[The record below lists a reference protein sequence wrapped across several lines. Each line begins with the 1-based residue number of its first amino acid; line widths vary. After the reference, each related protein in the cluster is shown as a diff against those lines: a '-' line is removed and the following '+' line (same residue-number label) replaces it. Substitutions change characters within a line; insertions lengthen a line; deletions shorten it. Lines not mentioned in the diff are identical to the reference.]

1 MGGRRQQGLVGK
13 TMRAWLVTLAL
24 ACLLPCPAPA
34 QVPGV
39 SNVRFRNY
47 DLAQG
52 LPQASVVAIAQDRA
66 GFVWVG
72 TQDGLARFDGYEFLT
87 FRHDRN
93 DPGSLSNNFV
103 NCLAADP
110 RGGLWIGT
118 QVGGLDYYDP
128 ASGRFT
134 HFRAQSGQPGT
145 LASDNVTAL
154 AMDAHG
160 RLWIA
165 TLGARLQWIDPG
177 SATIRD
183 APIGKQ
189 SALGNVHTLL
199 PMPDGG
205 LLVGTTS
212 GLWRVDRQGTSMQ
225 LWGGDQQ
232 ASPLD
237 VYALTTG
244 TGGNT
249 WAGTLD
255 DGLYELAADGAL
267 LHHYQHDAHDPASL
281 PDDQIRALSLDHEG
295 RLWIAGNAAGL
306 ATLDR
311 GSTLFNH
318 YTHVPGD
325 PQSVAANRLWSLLI
339 DRDGLILAGTWAN
352 GLSVHDPRTEMVTQ
366 ISSIPGNPL
375 TLPNP
380 SAGSVYGDADGTL
393 WIGMLENG
401 GLLHFDL
408 ARGVLHRFLHD
419 PDEPGSLASDSVQFV
434 TRTRDGSLWVA
445 TLGAG
450 LDRLRAD
457 GKSFDHLRHDPADPG
472 SLGSDLL
479 YYVYMDSDGT
489 LWVATTDAG
498 LDERCAGCK
507 AFVHHR
513 PGGGPGTLDDIGDI
527 SVNDVVET
535 SDGAIWVATR
545 EAGLYRR
552 AHGQKRFHN
561 IRAGGPNGL
570 PINGINMLFQDS
582 HGDLWV
588 GTHGAGLAK
597 LKGADPRNHFV
608 TIDSSNGLASDSIG
622 AILED
627 AQGYIWASTLK
638 GISRIDP
645 KSLHVQ
651 NFGTHDYGSELGYWV
666 NSGTYLADGRLVF
679 GGLRGITVIKP
690 ALLKPPPP
698 ARPAI
703 TAIVLRGQR
712 YGDHA
717 KLPDGARWINGNLQL
732 TYQQDD
738 FGAEFTSLE
747 YSSPESTHYAYRLD
761 GYDHDWIETGAA
773 RRIAYYTNLSP
784 GTYRL
789 RVRARDNGDPWSADI
804 ASMTFKVLPP
814 AWAAP
819 SAIAGYLAALLLVAG
834 VFLWRVRTNLQ
845 RRRHARDALLQSE
858 ERLKLAL
865 WGSGSEMWD
874 VDLRDGSMHRENRL
888 PNIAAS
894 AEAKGQTL
902 QDYRPFLH
910 PDDIT
915 GFEAAMREHITGR
928 TSGFEASYRT
938 LDLEHRWIWLLTRG
952 RVVQRDDNGRALRMS
967 GTSSDITALKRAEE
981 TLRRLNETL
990 ESRVAQRTH
999 ELQSANEELR
1009 ALLEQLTQAQRQLV
1023 ESEKLASLGGLVA
1036 GVAHEINTPLGI
1048 GVTAA
1053 SWLHDEAERLAKSVA
1068 SGEVQIDELRDFSAR
1083 ASEGADLI
1091 LRNLR
1096 RADRLV
1102 KSFKQVA
1109 VDQTGDDVRRID
1121 VGHCIDDV
1129 LTSLRPSLRHGQN
1142 SVSLEC
1148 PDNLVLRTSPGAL
1161 SQIITNLAINSVT
1174 HAFDDGRPGHITIAV
1189 SPAKQ
1194 GVLLDYRDDGKGIP
1208 PEVRAHIYE
1217 PFFTTRRGQGGS
1229 GLGMHIVYTLVTQV
1243 LHGTIRLESTP
1254 DTGVHFRIA
1263 FGDLAET

>member
-1 MGGRRQQGLVGK
+1 MH
-13 TMRAWLVTLAL
+13 TWLVAL
-24 ACLLPCPAPA
+24 ACVCLLPGLATA
-34 QVPGV
+34 QIAGV
-39 SNVRFRNY
+39 SNVRFHNY
-47 DLAQG
+47 NLAQG

-66 GFVWVG
+66 GFLWVG

-93 DPGSLSNNFV
+93 DPDSLSNNFV

-128 ASGRFT
+128 ANGRFT
-134 HFRAQSGQPGT
+134 HFRAHSGQPGT

-154 AMDAHG
+154 AMDARG

-177 SATIRD
+177 SATIHD
-183 APIGKQ
+183 APLGQ
-189 SALGNVHTLL
+189 HAALGSVHTLL

-212 GLWRVDRQGTSMQ
+212 GLWRVDNQGKTIQ
-225 LWGGDQQ
+225 LWGGDQH
-232 ASPLD
+232 ATPLD
-237 VYALTTG
+237 VYALTPAADG
-244 TGGNT
+244 DI
-249 WAGTLD
+249 WAGTRN
-255 DGLYELAADGAL
+255 DGLYQLAADGAVKQ
-267 LHHYQHDAHDPASL
+267 HYQHDAHVPGSL
-281 PDDQIRALSLDHEG
+281 PDDQIRALGFDHEG
-295 RLWIAGNAAGL
+295 RLWIAGNTDGL
-306 ATLDR
+306 ARLDP
-311 GSTLFNH
+311 GSTHFNH
-318 YTHVPGD
+318 YTYVAAD
-325 PQSVAANRLWSLLI
+325 PQSVAANRLWSLYI
-339 DRDGLILAGTWAN
+339 DRDGLLLAGTWSN
-352 GLSVHDPRTEMVTQ
+352 GLSVHDPRTEMFTQ

-375 TLPNP
+375 TLPIP
-380 SAGSVYGDADGTL
+380 SASAVYGDADGTL
-393 WIGMLENG
+393 WVGMLQSG
-401 GLLHFDL
+401 GLVQFDL
-408 ARGVLHRFLHD
+408 ARGVLRHYLHD
-419 PDEPGSLASDSVQFV
+419 PDDPNSLAGDSVV
-434 TRTRDGSLWVA
+434 YLTRTRDGNLWIA

-450 LDRLRAD
+450 LDRLRQD
-457 GKSFDHLRHDPADPG
+457 GKGFDHLRHDPADPG
-472 SLGSDLL
+472 SLASDLL
-479 YYVYMDSDGT
+479 YYVYMDSSGT
-489 LWVATTDAG
+489 LWVGTKDAG

-513 PGGGPGTLDDIGDI
+513 PGNGPDSINDIGDLTI
-527 SVNDVVET
+527 NHVVET
-535 SDGAIWVATR
+535 RDGAIWVATR

-552 AHGQKRFHN
+552 AKGQQRFQH
-561 IRAGGPNGL
+561 IPAGGSSGL
-570 PINGINMLFQDS
+570 SSNAVNTLFQDS
-582 HGDLWV
+582 RGDLWA
-588 GTHGAGLAK
+588 GTHGAGLDR
-597 LKGADPRNHFV
+597 LEHADPRNHFV
-608 TIDSSNGLASDSIG
+608 AIDSSNGLASDSIG
-622 AILED
+622 EILED
-627 AQGYIWASTLK
+627 AKGYIWVSTLK
-638 GISRIDP
+638 GTSRIDP
-645 KSLHVQ
+645 KSLQVL

-666 NSGTYLADGRLVF
+666 NSGTYLADKRLVF

-690 ALLKPPPP
+690 KSLAPPPP

-703 TAIVLRGQR
+703 TSILLRGQR

-717 KLPDGARWINGNLQL
+717 KLPKGARWKNGALQL
-732 TYQQDD
+732 THQQDD
-738 FGAEFTSLE
+738 FGAEFASLE
-747 YSSPESTHYAYRLD
+747 YSSPQSTHYAYRLD
-761 GYDHDWIETGAA
+761 GYDDDWIQTSAA
-773 RRIAYYTNLSP
+773 RRVAYYTNLSP

-789 RVRARDNGDPWSADI
+789 RVRARHNGDPWSDAV

-814 AWAAP
+814 VWASPA
-819 SAIAGYLAALLLVAG
+819 AIAAYIAVLLLIAAVL
-834 VFLWRVRTNLQ
+834 FWRVRINL
-845 RRRHARDALLQSE
+845 RHRRHARDALLQSE

-874 VDLRDGSMHRENRL
+874 VDLRDGSMHRENQL

-894 AEAKGQTL
+894 VEAKGQTL
-902 QDYRPFLH
+902 QGYRPFLH
-910 PDDIT
+910 PDDIAA
-915 GFEAAMREHITGR
+915 FEAAMREHITGR
-928 TSGFEASYRT
+928 SSGFEASYRT

-952 RVVQRDDNGRALRMS
+952 RVVQRDDNGRAVRMS
-967 GTSSDITALKRAEE
+967 GTSSDITALKQAEE

-990 ESRVAQRTH
+990 ESRVEQRTH

-1009 ALLEQLTQAQRQLV
+1009 ALLEQLTQTQQQLV
-1023 ESEKLASLGGLVA
+1023 ESEKLASLGSLVA

-1053 SWLHDEAERLAKSVA
+1053 SWLHDAAERLAKSVA
-1068 SGEVQIDELRDFSAR
+1068 SGELQMDELRDFSAR

-1121 VGHCIDDV
+1121 VGQCIDDV
-1129 LTSLRPSLRHGQN
+1129 LTSLRPSLRHGQH

-1161 SQIITNLAINSVT
+1161 SQVITNLAINSLT
-1174 HAFDDGRPGHITIAV
+1174 HAFDEGRPGHITISV
-1189 SPAKQ
+1189 RHDNQ
-1194 GVLLDYRDDGKGIP
+1194 RVLLDYRDDGKGIP

-1243 LHGTIRLESTP
+1243 LHGTIKLESTP
-1254 DTGVHFRIA
+1254 HTGVHFRIA
-1263 FGDLAET
+1263 FADLPEA

>member
-1 MGGRRQQGLVGK
+1 MGGRRQGWVGK
-13 TMRAWLVTLAL
+13 TMRAWLVSLVL
-24 ACLLPCPAPA
+24 VCLLAGPAYA

-39 SNVRFRNY
+39 SNVRFHNY
-47 DLAQG
+47 NLAQG
-52 LPQASVVAIAQDRA
+52 LPQASIVAIAQDRT
-66 GFVWVG
+66 GFIWVG
-72 TQDGLARFDGYEFLT
+72 TQDGLARFDGYEFLA
-87 FRHDRN
+87 FHHDRN
-93 DPGSLSNNFV
+93 DPDSLSNNFV

-134 HFRAQSGQPGT
+134 HFRAQPGQPGT

-154 AMDAHG
+154 ALDSHG

-177 SATIRD
+177 NATIHD
-183 APIGKQ
+183 APLGKHP
-189 SALGNVHTLL
+189 ALGNVHTLL
-199 PMPDGG
+199 SMPDGG
-205 LLVGTTS
+205 LLVGTTT
-212 GLWRVDRQGTSMQ
+212 GLWRVDRQGHAMQ
-225 LWGGDQQ
+225 LWGGNQQ
-232 ASPLD
+232 AAPLD
-237 VYALTTG
+237 VYALTAG
-244 TGGNT
+244 ADGDV
-249 WAGTLD
+249 WVGTLNT
-255 DGLYELAADGAL
+255 GLYQLAADGSIKQ
-267 LHHYQHDAHDPASL
+267 HYQHDAHDPGSL
-281 PDDQIRALSLDHEG
+281 PDDQVRALAVDRKG
-295 RLWIAGNAAGL
+295 RLWIAGNTNGL
-306 ATLDR
+306 ARLDP
-311 GSTLFNH
+311 GSTHFNH
-318 YTHVPGD
+318 YTYVAAD

-339 DRDGLILAGTWAN
+339 DRDGLVLVGSWAN
-352 GLSVHDPRTEMVTQ
+352 GLSIHDPRTELFTQ
-366 ISSIPGNPL
+366 VSSIPDNPL

-380 SAGSVYGDADGTL
+380 SAGAVYGDADGTL
-393 WIGMLENG
+393 WVGMLQNG
-401 GLLHFDL
+401 GLIHFDL
-408 ARGVLHRFLHD
+408 AHGVLHRYLHD
-419 PDEPGSLASDSVQFV
+419 PDDPNSLAGDSIVYV

-450 LDRLRAD
+450 LDRLRPD
-457 GKSFDHLRHDPADPG
+457 GKGFDHLRHDPADPG

-479 YYVYMDSDGT
+479 YYVYMDSAGT
-489 LWVATTDAG
+489 LWVGTKDAG
-498 LDERCAGCK
+498 LDERCAGCT

-513 PGGGPGTLDDIGDI
+513 PGNEPGTIDDIGDI
-527 SVNDVVET
+527 TINHVLET
-535 SDGAIWVATR
+535 RDGAIWVATR

-552 AHGQKRFHN
+552 AKGQRRFHN
-561 IRAGGPNGL
+561 IRAGGSSSLSTNAV
-570 PINGINMLFQDS
+570 NTLFQDS

-588 GTHGAGLAK
+588 GTHGAGLDR
-597 LKGADPRNHFV
+597 LKGADPRNPFV
-608 TIDSSNGLASDSIG
+608 AVDGSHGLASDSIG
-622 AILED
+622 EILED
-627 AQGYIWASTLK
+627 AEGYIWVSTLK
-638 GISRIDP
+638 GTSRIDP
-645 KSLHVQ
+645 KSMQVL

-666 NSGTYLADGRLVF
+666 NSGTYLSGGRLVF

-690 ALLKPPPP
+690 ESLTPPPP

-703 TAIVLRGQR
+703 TSIILRGQR

-717 KLPDGARWINGNLQL
+717 KLPDGARWTNGTLRL

-738 FGAEFTSLE
+738 FGAEFASLE

-761 GYDHDWIETGAA
+761 GYDSDWIETGAA
-773 RRIAYYTNLSP
+773 RRVAYYTNLSP

-789 RVRARDNGDPWSADI
+789 RVRARHNGDPWSTDV

-814 AWAAP
+814 AWASP
-819 SAIAGYLAALLLVAG
+819 PAIAAYIAALALIAG
-834 VFLWRVRTNLQ
+834 IFFWRVRTNLH
-845 RRRHARDALLQSE
+845 RRRLTRDALLQSE

-902 QDYRPFLH
+902 QGYRPFLH
-910 PDDIT
+910 PDDVAA
-915 GFEAAMREHITGR
+915 FEAAMREHVTGR
-928 TSGFEASYRT
+928 TNGFEASYRT

-952 RVVQRDDNGRALRMS
+952 RVVQRDENGRALRMS
-967 GTSSDITALKRAEE
+967 GTSSDITALKQAEE

-990 ESRVAQRTH
+990 ESRVQQRTH

-1023 ESEKLASLGGLVA
+1023 ESEKLASLGSLVA

-1068 SGEVQIDELRDFSAR
+1068 SGELQIDELRGFSAR

-1129 LTSLRPSLRHGQN
+1129 LTSLRPSLRHGQH

-1148 PDNLVLRTSPGAL
+1148 PDNLTLRTSPGAL
-1161 SQIITNLAINSVT
+1161 SQVITNLAINSIT
-1174 HAFDDGRPGHITIAV
+1174 HAFDDGNPGHITIAV
-1189 SPAKQ
+1189 SRAKS

-1254 DTGVHFRIA
+1254 GNGVHFRIA
-1263 FGDLAET
+1263 FEDLPEA